1 MLLLFPNVSLC
12 SISSIENPKIPIVI
26 RITEIHL
33 VIEYEI
39 DVKIEVKI
47 ITDIGLQDLLKT
59 LAGYETY
66 SEILL
71 LVKYLNI
78 LNYPLKCS

>member
-1 MLLLFPNVSLC
+1 M
-12 SISSIENPKIPIVI
+12 VI

-39 DVKIEVKI
+39 GVKIEVKI

>member
-1 MLLLFPNVSLC
+1 M
-12 SISSIENPKIPIVI
+12 VI

-39 DVKIEVKI
+39 GVKIEVKI

-78 LNYPLKCS
+78 LNYPLKCSSE